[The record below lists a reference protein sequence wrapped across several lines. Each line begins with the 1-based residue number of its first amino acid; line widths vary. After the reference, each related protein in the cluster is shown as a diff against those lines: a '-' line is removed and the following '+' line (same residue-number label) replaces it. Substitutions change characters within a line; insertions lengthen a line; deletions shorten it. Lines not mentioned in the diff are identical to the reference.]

1 MLHAVVAGA
10 VAGEAPAAPHH
21 ARHPSLGR
29 ELREKLGIEIHS
41 TGRLQI
47 SSQNFYSFFR
57 DSNIFFKL
65 RKKSFLTFAWAAV
78 ESENWSDMDM
88 DDMEEGGNM
97 APA

>member
-41 TGRLQI
+41 TGSLEI
-47 SSQNFYSFFR
+47 SSQDFY
-57 DSNIFFKL
+57 NFFKEIKIYIL
-65 RKKSFLTFAWAAV
+65 FIAIKISCDFCLGRCG
-78 ESENWSDMDM
+78 E
-88 DDMEEGGNM
+88 
-97 APA
+97 